1 VKKNFFLVLSSI
13 FISLFFIEIF
23 CNFFFF
29 KKVDYNYKNRY
40 LIFSEGKVF
49 KNIENF
55 FTYEPSQTITA
66 SNYYYKDDK
75 FIEVYNYDIN
85 INNLGLVQDNDLKKD
100 VQSILF
106 LGDSFTEGQGG
117 GGSWINL
124 FGGNY
129 NNYQIINGGL
139 LGTGFQQFE
148 LLNNYLSDYDIKKVF
163 VLFLGDDLRR
173 DVFQFNSQQLK
184 CLMNH
189 RSCNG
194 SESFYGFPIN
204 KKKPELFLKNLRKN
218 QLNNSEKEKLSLKK
232 IRRGIKSW
240 FADLYVIKIP
250 LDFLRSNFYK
260 SKNEKIK
267 KNFNAIDNLIKI
279 YKKDIF
285 FVNLKM
291 KDEIIFMNKSY
302 ETIYAKDYILS
313 KTENYFECDFNNNLN
328 FFHKYD
334 PHPNQKGYESLY
346 NCILDIFKKG
356 KI

>member
-1 VKKNFFLVLSSI
+1 MKKNYILVFLSI
-13 FISLFFIEIF
+13 IISLFFLEIF
-23 CNFFFF
+23 FSFFLFN
-29 KKVDYNYKNRY
+29 KVDYNYKNRY
-40 LIFSEGKVF
+40 LIYSEGKVF

-66 SNYYYKDDK
+66 SNYYFKDDK
-75 FIEVYNYDIN
+75 FIEIYKYDIK
-85 INNLGLVQDNDLKKD
+85 INNIGLVQNQDLKKD
-100 VQSILF
+100 TPSILF

-124 FGGNY
+124 FDGNY
-129 NNYQIINGGL
+129 NNHQIINGGL

-163 VLFLGDDLRR
+163 VLFIGDDLRR

-189 RSCNG
+189 RYCNG

-218 QLNNSEKEKLSLKK
+218 QLNNNDKEKLSLKK

-240 FADLYVIKIP
+240 LVNLYVIKIP
-250 LDFLRSNFYK
+250 MGFLRSNFYK
-260 SKNEKIK
+260 SKNEKIRR
-267 KNFNAIDNLIKI
+267 NFDSIDNLIRI
-279 YKKDIF
+279 YGKNIF

-291 KDEIIFMNKSY
+291 KDEIIFMNRSY
-302 ETIYAKDYILS
+302 ESFYAKNFILS
-313 KTENYFECDFNNNLN
+313 RTENYFECDFNNNLN
-328 FFHKYD
+328 FFHIYD
-334 PHPNQKGYESLY
+334 AHPNQKGYESLY
-346 NCILDIFKKG
+346 KCILNIFKKE